1 MIRINEVKLPLDHSE
16 VALHDFVINK
26 LSINKDQVVDIHVF
40 KRGYDARKKN
50 DIYLIYTLDITLKDV
65 DEEQLLTTF
74 ADDHQ
79 VKKSPDTSYKY
90 VAQAPKDLIERP
102 IVIGMGPCGLF
113 TGLILAQMGFKPI
126 ILERGKSVDRKSVV

>member
-26 LSINKDQVVDIHVF
+26 LSINKDQLVDIHVF

-65 DEEQLLTTF
+65 DEEQLLFLRSRGITQER
-74 ADDHQ
+74 AKELL
-79 VKKSPDTSYKY
+79 VK
-90 VAQAPKDLIERP
+90 
-102 IVIGMGPCGLF
+102 GF
-113 TGLILAQMGFKPI
+113 LAEQMGGLVLPEKYNFI
-126 ILERGKSVDRKSVV
+126 I